1 MKKLLLLPV
10 LLAMLVPAIHAEA
23 QEGTLKVPDA
33 AQFVGQPDGTPLT
46 GQQLA
51 ARTNDIGA
59 LLRCPVC
66 QGMSVADSP
75 AEMAVNMKEQV
86 RELLAR
92 GYTEEQILK
101 YFELSY
107 GQFVLLK
114 PKFEGVNTMVWL
126 LPGIALL
133 IGATVLFF
141 AFRNLNQAPAAAA
154 ASTSAAAAPPVPPP
168 TTNHQPPTAVEDDPY
183 LARVRDMVGGKQ

>member
-1 MKKLLLLPV
+1 MILLVLLLS
-10 LLAMLVPAIHAEA
+10 
-23 QEGTLKVPDA
+23 LKVPDA
-33 AQFVGQPDGTPLT
+33 QQFVGAPQGTPLA
-46 GQQLA
+46 GAQLYQ
-51 ARTNDIGA
+51 RTHEVA
-59 LLRCPVC
+59 SLLRCPVC

-114 PKFEGVNTMVWL
+114 PKSWVVWA
-126 LPGIALL
+126 LPVIVLV
-133 IGATVLFF
+133 IGAALVLMKI
-141 AFRNLNQAPAAAA
+141 RKL
-154 ASTSAAAAPPVPPP
+154 SAAPIAPTPAPE
-168 TTNHQPPTAVEDDPY
+168 TDPY
-183 LARVRDMVGGKQ
+183 LAQVRDLVSGDKP